1 MQELS
6 GGAPSADA
14 PRRIEA
20 GSGGGYDQRP
30 PADGD
35 VKPWQRGPTGAAAPW
50 QQRGR
55 GDDRGGHDSRD
66 AGPTGN
72 AAPWARDRGRG
83 DGRGDGF
90 AGQNGYN
97 AAPSG
102 PGAAP
107 WQQGASAYPAAAPGG
122 YAGYSAPGYGAGYPQ
137 ANIGAPPGLAAPPGL
152 SGAGLSAL
160 LQQFAGSPPPPP
172 PTSSIPP
179 PPPGSAPPPPPPS
192 DQPPPPPPPG
202 N

>member
-6 GGAPSADA
+6 GGAPSDA

-20 GSGGGYDQRP
+20 GPSGGYDQGP
-30 PADGD
+30 SDNGD

-50 QQRGR
+50 QRR
-55 GDDRGGHDSRD
+55 DNDRGGYDSRD
-66 AGPTGN
+66 AAPPGQPTGG
-72 AAPWARDRGRG
+72 AAPWGRDRGRG
-83 DGRGDGF
+83 GEGRGDSYYGS
-90 AGQNGYN
+90 QNGYN
-97 AAPSG
+97 APPSAPAA
-102 PGAAP
+102 AAP
-107 WQQGASAYPAAAPGG
+107 WQQQAPAYPAAPAAPGG
-122 YAGYSAPGYGAGYPQ
+122 YGGYTAPGYNSTY
-137 ANIGAPPGLAAPPGL
+137 PPGMGAPPGL

-192 DQPPPPPPPG
+192 DQPPPPPPG